1 MSCPFTIQ
9 DVLRAKKFGD
19 VELGQ
24 DFNKLVDFPADTNP
38 KKFCGN
44 KILYHYQFENLLKC
58 KREKKGYK
66 TLYELAENPDEWEN
80 LWMDT
85 VKRNRRKKGIDGLLA
100 IDMYETH
107 RLNKGAIVFF
117 KPSTAKY
124 IYKLFNAK
132 NVLDPTA
139 GWGGR
144 MLGAMSL
151 GINYTG
157 IDTNINLKSGY
168 DSIMSEPWFDND
180 GDIKMI
186 WEDCQKVDY
195 SKIRYDLVLTSPP
208 YVNMEIYEHCPLF
221 NPKTFYKEWL
231 IPLMD
236 KLFEHLELGGHMC
249 FNISPKMFDDL
260 IKSGYREPD
269 SKIDMRQQMGQNS
282 QVKSQDYIYVWSK
295 IDKNLK
301 MDISNISKN
310 NNMEALKKELDA
322 VREINFMLM
331 KNLKDIK
338 SEEDISKMMGLP
350 SGTGI
355 DVGLMRIAKEKINL
369 YEENEKLKQELC
381 KYMETECE
389 LSEEICYLKKENE
402 KLKENIH
409 ALHQYGLSLQ
419 EENEKLKEAYDCQRK
434 ILGDQIVALQ
444 KENIA
449 LRDCKNQ
456 RTQKMGKIIHNI
468 SKQLEELKFEV
479 SLGDLLERVD

>member
-24 DFNKLVDFPADTNP
+24 DFNKLVDFPAHTNP

-58 KREKKGYK
+58 KRDKKGYK
-66 TLYELAENPDEWEN
+66 TIYEVAQNPDEWED

-85 VKRNRRKKGIDGLLA
+85 VKRNRRKKRIDGLLA

-157 IDTNINLKSGY
+157 IDTNINLKNGY
-168 DSIMSEPWFDND
+168 DSIMSEFTGGENM
-180 GDIKMI
+180 KMI
-186 WEDCQKVDY
+186 WEDCLKVDY

-208 YVNMEIYEHCPLF
+208 YINMEIYEHCPLF

-231 IPLMD
+231 IPLMN
-236 KLFEHLELGGHMC
+236 KVFEHLELGGHMC

-310 NNMEALKKELDA
+310 NNMEAILALQSELKKQIE
-322 VREINFMLM
+322 EN
-331 KNLKDIK
+331 KKLK
-338 SEEDISKMMGLP
+338 
-350 SGTGI
+350 
-355 DVGLMRIAKEKINL
+355 
-369 YEENEKLKQELC
+369 EENEKLKLEKKQKDNIISKIGPQRTHWNNLIVERN
-381 KYMETECE
+381 K
-389 LSEEICYLKKENE
+389 EIQ
-402 KLKENIH
+402 KLK
-409 ALHQYGLSLQ
+409 A
-419 EENEKLKEAYDCQRK
+419 
-434 ILGDQIVALQ
+434 
-444 KENIA
+444 ENIA
-449 LRDCKNQ
+449 LRNTKNQ
-456 RTQKMGKIIHNI
+456 RTQKMGKIINEI
-468 SKQLEELKFEV
+468 RLKLKEIELIEKN
-479 SLGDLLERVD
+479 

>member
-1 MSCPFTIQ
+1 
-9 DVLRAKKFGD
+9 
-19 VELGQ
+19 
-24 DFNKLVDFPADTNP
+24 
-38 KKFCGN
+38 
-44 KILYHYQFENLLKC
+44 
-58 KREKKGYK
+58 
-66 TLYELAENPDEWEN
+66 
-80 LWMDT
+80 
-85 VKRNRRKKGIDGLLA
+85 
-100 IDMYETH
+100 
-107 RLNKGAIVFF
+107 
-117 KPSTAKY
+117 
-124 IYKLFNAK
+124 
-132 NVLDPTA
+132 
-139 GWGGR
+139 
-144 MLGAMSL
+144 
-151 GINYTG
+151 
-157 IDTNINLKSGY
+157 
-168 DSIMSEPWFDND
+168 
-180 GDIKMI
+180 
-186 WEDCQKVDY
+186 
-195 SKIRYDLVLTSPP
+195 
-208 YVNMEIYEHCPLF
+208 
-221 NPKTFYKEWL
+221 
-231 IPLMD
+231 
-236 KLFEHLELGGHMC
+236 
-249 FNISPKMFDDL
+249 
-260 IKSGYREPD
+260 
-269 SKIDMRQQMGQNS
+269 MRQQMGQNS

-301 MDISNISKN
+301 MDISNISKNN